1 MGWLLNDIREAL
13 EVDFE
18 YPRLIVLA
26 ILLTAVFLFYYYTDV
41 FVVVG
46 ALKRVIVFIL
56 VNGERPPV

>member
-26 ILLTAVFLFYYYTDV
+26 VLLAAVFLFYYYTDV